1 MICTVTKYRKHI
13 AIFLFILAG
22 LLFANSALN
31 RHLHLYN
38 GHIVSHAHPY
48 HKDDG
53 SQSPFKSHHH
63 SDIEFLIID
72 QISNLLIIAGIT
84 FYLTTTLILI
94 RVVGIIPQKIFI
106 KLPQYS
112 FHNNRAPPF
121 NI

>member
-1 MICTVTKYRKHI
+1 MTRYRKHI
-13 AIFLFILAG
+13 AIILFILAG

-48 HKDDG
+48 HKDTTG
-53 SQSPFKSHHH
+53 PFPVKSHHH

-94 RVVGIIPQKIFI
+94 RAVGIIPQKIFI